1 MHVAHQLS
9 ANQFQAVV
17 EGVDTDVTEVLADWA
32 VHDRFGLVV
41 NVPFGALGA
50 SLLLQLAIARF

>member
-32 VHDRFGLVV
+32 VGLLHD
-41 NVPFGALGA
+41 
-50 SLLLQLAIARF
+50 